1 MADTR
6 KKEEV
11 TLETLAHMVAKG
23 FANTASKSDVDG
35 LGNDMGELKNDMT
48 GLKDDIT
55 GLKND
60 VGELKTKIDHTDAR
74 IARIE
79 TDIQTMRGNI
89 VYQDDFDDLTARVKN
104 IESKL
109 GIESGR

>member
-1 MADTR
+1 MADAV

-11 TLETLAHMVAKG
+11 TLETLAQMVAKG
-23 FANTASKSDVDG
+23 FSNTASKNDVGELRNDVD
-35 LGNDMGELKNDMT
+35 
-48 GLKDDIT
+48 

-60 VGELKTKIDHTDAR
+60 VDGLRNDIGDLKTKIDHTDAR